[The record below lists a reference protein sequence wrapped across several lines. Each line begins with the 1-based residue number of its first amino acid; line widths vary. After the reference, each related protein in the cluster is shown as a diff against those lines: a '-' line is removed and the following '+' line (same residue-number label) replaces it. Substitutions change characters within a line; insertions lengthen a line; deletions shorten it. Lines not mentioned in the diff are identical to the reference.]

1 MTLQELIQEAQHLS
15 WQEQFHLATRLLQWA
30 EAKMPTQK
38 GKYMDRISCL
48 RIWGNT
54 SIKGPQPLKL
64 QLHPEFNCVHLL
76 NWQPYADRSL
86 VAAAAK
92 AAEASFA
99 EVWDNPEDAAYD
111 DL

>member
-15 WQEQFHLATRLLQWA
+15 WQEQFHLAARLLQWA
-30 EAKMPTQK
+30 EAKMPTQEDI
-38 GKYMDRISCL
+38 G
-48 RIWGNT
+48 
-54 SIKGPQPLKL
+54 
-64 QLHPEFNCVHLL
+64 
-76 NWQPYADRSL
+76 QPYCDQSL

-99 EVWDNPEDAAYD
+99 GVWDNPEDAAYD